1 MMKSHYLKET
11 QEIREMTTERSESSS
26 YLETDSEN
34 LEDGKELQTKI
45 NEKRKEDLLGK
56 TTAEHLTGRM
66 KSIVRHETSL

>member
-34 LEDGKELQTKI
+34 LEDGKEL
-45 NEKRKEDLLGK
+45 
-56 TTAEHLTGRM
+56 
-66 KSIVRHETSL
+66 